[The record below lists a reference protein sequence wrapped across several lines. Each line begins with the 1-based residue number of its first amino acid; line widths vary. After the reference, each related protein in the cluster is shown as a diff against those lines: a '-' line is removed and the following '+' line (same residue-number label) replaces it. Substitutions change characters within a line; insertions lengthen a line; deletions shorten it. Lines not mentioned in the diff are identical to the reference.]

1 MGETMKKLLAL
12 FVLGLALIF
21 STMADA
27 AVKSTY
33 QVMNDSDGTAMSA
46 YTFSAAKTTEAIQ
59 VSNNTGYMTLIVD
72 VTSGTI
78 DSITYE
84 VSMDGTNWYTPYTT
98 DGTSL
103 TSAGSVVTDN
113 FTADRWIVTT
123 ARLANYVR
131 FTITPSGSTVITA
144 SIVFQTAS

>member
-1 MGETMKKLLAL
+1 MKKLLAL
-12 FVLGLALIF
+12 LVLGLALIF
-21 STMADA
+21 STRADA
-27 AVKSTY
+27 SVKSTY

-46 YTFSAAKTTEAIQ
+46 YTFSTAKTTEAIQ
-59 VSNNTGYMTLIVD
+59 VSNNTGFASLIID

-98 DGTSL
+98 DGT
-103 TSAGSVVTDN
+103 TATTAGSITTAD
-113 FTADRWIVTT
+113 FTADRWIVLT

-144 SIVFQTAS
+144 SFVFQSAS